1 MPSTMSAPLITLST
15 TTTNDALLRDLRSAY
30 NTNDDSLITFVP
42 FPTTAILPPPP
53 VAERQRPRRA
63 SKTMQRILSSKKK
76 NTKPKTKKNKEWDRD
91 LWDDDDENRDDAAY
105 TLTATVFRHTDDDTP
120 ASRCRILS
128 SKKRDTKPTKKT
140 NERKDENHFFDD
152 DHRDDEFRDT
162 TGDDEDWS
170 NSRITIIKATES
182 TPWDTTITNDHDGDD
197 QINSLDGTMRSITV
211 NTTTADNASKYPRIR
226 TPATASPVGTQRY
239 SKTDDDRASLYSN
252 IIPSLLQS
260 WNNFETGI
268 INEINTTT
276 TTKSNSN
283 SNTMIRTIL
292 GGGSCYTDTTAT
304 AIATVSRPKDSLPVG
319 GRVAAGT
326 LVTNDDVT
334 TSLWSTTNFADID
347 AFSCGRDGGDNTTN
361 VQATRGIR
369 KNMTMV
375 GHWMTTK
382 TGDTNISK
390 MKPSG
395 TKQMTAFS
403 PPDGTAISD
412 LYTLRMNNRNNDDDG
427 DDDIRDQPGGHTTL
441 SSSAPV
447 ATITS
452 AKAME
457 QRWRHYQQQ
466 LRQQQQQ
473 QNQQQQNHHRGFT
486 DNNNNKK
493 EQDERKESNSKST
506 NGLLKQRLERKYLQE
521 ERKGFDQQEEKVR
534 RQSKESQIIYLQS
547 KYEAEEPGKKN
558 VLKKKK
564 YKNNPSIINRLRCRD
579 ASIATPGQADEDGN
593 YNWTGQAVKAGV
605 AR

>member
-1 MPSTMSAPLITLST
+1 MPSTMSTPLITLST
-15 TTTNDALLRDLRSAY
+15 SNALLRDLRSAY
-30 NTNDDSLITFVP
+30 NKNDDSEITFVP

-53 VAERQRPRRA
+53 VATETHHRPRPRRA

-76 NTKPKTKKNKEWDRD
+76 DTKPKTKKNKEWDRD
-91 LWDDDDENRDDAAY
+91 LWDDDDDDTRDDAAY

-128 SKKRDTKPTKKT
+128 SKKRDTKKPTKKT
-140 NERKDENHFFDD
+140 NERKDETRFFDD

-162 TGDDEDWS
+162 TGDDEDWTT
-170 NSRITIIKATES
+170 SRITIIKATES
-182 TPWDTTITNDHDGDD
+182 TPWDTMITNDHDTNISLEDTTN
-197 QINSLDGTMRSITV
+197 NSTI
-211 NTTTADNASKYPRIR
+211 NTTTADNASNHPRIR
-226 TPATASPVGTQRY
+226 TPATAPPVGTKRY

-304 AIATVSRPKDSLPVG
+304 AIATVSRPHDSLPVG
-319 GRVAAGT
+319 GRVADGT

-347 AFSCGRDGGDNTTN
+347 AFSCGREGGDNTTN

-375 GHWMTTK
+375 GHWMATK
-382 TGDTNISK
+382 TGDTNTSK

-395 TKQMTAFS
+395 TKQCTAFP

-412 LYTLRMNNRNNDDDG
+412 LYTTLRRDSRNNDDDG

-473 QNQQQQNHHRGFT
+473 NQQQQNPHRGFT
-486 DNNNNKK
+486 DNNKK
-493 EQDERKESNSKST
+493 ERDERKESKSKST
-506 NGLLKQRLERKYLQE
+506 TGLLKQRLERKNLQE
-521 ERKGFDQQEEKVR
+521 ERKGFDQQKERAR

-547 KYEAEEPGKKN
+547 KYEAEEPRKKN

-579 ASIATPGQADEDGN
+579 ASIATPGQADEDGT

-605 AR
+605 TR